1 MGEDISP
8 RYRTYLGQQRV
19 RIGKVKAQ
27 QLMSRLANVT
37 TIQSEVDAPNLS
49 LCVLLNDEA
58 PALVRSLAVPQ
69 ILAGAGSDLVQLMI
83 DVEEL
88 GESEPLLLAAAALA
102 YSWLDIAESALARA
116 GEELAQAPQPEVSEL
131 VSLALLQ
138 MAMARQHGDAKTGL
152 AQANELNDL
161 VRNLNISQRAH
172 TPELSPLIDYY
183 VAGFELRAGNLDTA
197 RWRLERGA
205 GGFRQWL
212 DSDASSAKQ
221 LVRANC
227 AGQLSWID
235 AFCGDLRRATWYATT
250 LITDRPT
257 NNGEI
262 GLGFAHLANAWAHL
276 ERAEVAQARQDL
288 DQACTRMPDS
298 GDPLLAA
305 AQRLTQVR
313 LAMVTDEP
321 ENALRL
327 LHAGGMDAQVT
338 SGWFAD
344 QFLVASAEAYLA
356 VGEPQQAIAAL
367 IPEPDL
373 AAAEGKLITAKALR
387 SLNDLPAADATLAK
401 VPSDPA
407 AISIM
412 TQVRRLLLA
421 AELAAS
427 QGNDERA
434 ELQVDRALR
443 VAAREQLRIS
453 VSLAGDW
460 LRSFV
465 RRNAELAARHSAFLK
480 SIPEQRRLVD
490 RRVIDHRRAH
500 DHRQGGA
507 TLIVPLSAREIE
519 VLQALAEYCSNEEI
533 AADLVLSLNTVKTH
547 MRSLFQKLSVTRRAD
562 AVRRGRA
569 LGLC

>member
-1 MGEDISP
+1 
-8 RYRTYLGQQRV
+8 
-19 RIGKVKAQ
+19 
-27 QLMSRLANVT
+27 
-37 TIQSEVDAPNLS
+37 
-49 LCVLLNDEA
+49 
-58 PALVRSLAVPQ
+58 
-69 ILAGAGSDLVQLMI
+69 LAGAGADLVQLVI
-83 DVEEL
+83 DVEQL
-88 GESEPLLLAAAALA
+88 GESEPMLLAGAALA
-102 YSWLDIAESALARA
+102 YSWLDIAKSALARTSA
-116 GEELAQAPQPEVSEL
+116 ELAGTPQPEVADL

-138 MAMARQHGDAKTGL
+138 MAMARQHGDAESGL
-152 AQANELNDL
+152 SHANELKDL
-161 VRNLNISQRAH
+161 VGNLTISERAS

-183 VAGFELRAGNLDTA
+183 IAGFELCGGDLDTA

-205 GGFRQWL
+205 GRFRQWL
-212 DSDASSAKQ
+212 DSDASPAEQ

-262 GLGFAHLANAWAHL
+262 GLGFARLANAWAHL

-288 DQACTRMPDS
+288 DDACARMPDS

-321 ENALRL
+321 ETALRL
-327 LHAGGMDAQVT
+327 LHAGGMDTQVT
-338 SGWFAD
+338 RGWFAD
-344 QFLVASAEAYLA
+344 QFLVASAEAYLVA
-356 VGEPQQAIAAL
+356 GEPQQAIAAL

-373 AAAEGKLITAKALR
+373 AATEGKLIIAKAWR
-387 SLNDLPAADATLAK
+387 NLNDLPAADAIMAK

-412 TQVRRLLLA
+412 AQVRRLLLA

-434 ELQVDRALR
+434 ELHVDRALR
-443 VAAREQLRIS
+443 VAAKEQLRIS

-480 SIPEQRRLVD
+480 SIPEQRRLID
-490 RRVIDHRRAH
+490 RPVIDHRRPL
-500 DHRQGGA
+500 DHRQNGA

-519 VLQALAEYCSNEEI
+519 VLRALADYCSNEEI

>member
-1 MGEDISP
+1 M
-8 RYRTYLGQQRV
+8 
-19 RIGKVKAQ
+19 AQ
-27 QLMSRLANVT
+27 QLMSSLANVS
-37 TIQSEVDAPNLS
+37 TIDSGVGASRLS
-49 LCVLLNDEA
+49 LCAVPHHQA
-58 PALVRSLAVPQ
+58 PPLAGSLAVPR
-69 ILAGAGSDLVQLMI
+69 ILAGAGADLVQLVI
-83 DVEEL
+83 DVEQL
-88 GESEPLLLAAAALA
+88 GESEPMLLAGAALA
-102 YSWLDIAESALARA
+102 YSWLDIAKSALARTSA
-116 GEELAQAPQPEVSEL
+116 ELAGTPQPEVADL

-138 MAMARQHGDAKTGL
+138 MAMARQHGDAESGL
-152 AQANELNDL
+152 SHANELKDL
-161 VRNLNISQRAH
+161 VGNLTISERAS

-183 VAGFELRAGNLDTA
+183 IAGFELCGGDLDTA

-205 GGFRQWL
+205 GRFRQWL
-212 DSDASSAKQ
+212 DSDASPAEQ

-262 GLGFAHLANAWAHL
+262 GLGFARLANAWAHL

-288 DQACTRMPDS
+288 DDACARMPDS

-321 ENALRL
+321 ETALRL
-327 LHAGGMDAQVT
+327 LHAGGMDTQVT
-338 SGWFAD
+338 RGWFAD
-344 QFLVASAEAYLA
+344 QFLVASAEAYLVA
-356 VGEPQQAIAAL
+356 GEPQQAIAAL

-373 AAAEGKLITAKALR
+373 AATEGKLIIAKAWR
-387 SLNDLPAADATLAK
+387 NLNDLPAADAIMAK

-412 TQVRRLLLA
+412 AQVRRLLLA

-434 ELQVDRALR
+434 ELHVDRALR
-443 VAAREQLRIS
+443 VAAKEQLRIS

-490 RRVIDHRRAH
+490 RPVIDHRRPL
-500 DHRQGGA
+500 DHRQNGA

-519 VLQALAEYCSNEEI
+519 VLRALADYCSNEEI

>member
-1 MGEDISP
+1 
-8 RYRTYLGQQRV
+8 V
-19 RIGKVKAQ
+19 CIGKVKAQ
-27 QLMSRLANVT
+27 QLMSRLAHVS
-37 TIQSEVDAPNLS
+37 TIQSEVDTPSHSLGAAPN
-49 LCVLLNDEA
+49 NEA
-58 PALVRSLAVPQ
+58 PAFVRSLAVPQ
-69 ILAGAGSDLVQLMI
+69 ILAGAGSDLVQLVI

-88 GESEPLLLAAAALA
+88 GESEPLLLAAAALR
-102 YSWLDIAESALARA
+102 YSWLDIADSALARA
-116 GEELAQAPQPEVSEL
+116 GAELAQTPHPEVPDL
-131 VSLALLQ
+131 VSLGLLQ
-138 MAMARQHGDAKTGL
+138 MAMARRRGDARTGL
-152 AQANELNDL
+152 AQANELSDL
-161 VRNLNISQRAH
+161 VGSLNISERAR

-183 VAGFELRAGNLDTA
+183 VAGFELCGGDLDTA

-205 GGFRQWL
+205 GRFQQWL
-212 DSDASSAKQ
+212 DSDASPAEQ
-221 LVRANC
+221 LARANC

-235 AFCGDLRRATWYATT
+235 AFCGDLRRAIWYATT

-257 NNGEI
+257 NTGEI
-262 GLGFAHLANAWAHL
+262 GLGFAHLAKAWAHL

-288 DQACTRMPDS
+288 DHACGRRPDS

-321 ENALRL
+321 ETTLRL

-373 AAAEGKLITAKALR
+373 AATEAKLITAKALQR
-387 SLNDLPAADATLAK
+387 LNDLPAAEAILAK
-401 VPSDPA
+401 VPSDSA
-407 AISIM
+407 AISIS
-412 TQVRRLLLA
+412 TQVQRSLLA
-421 AELAAS
+421 AELAAA
-427 QGNDERA
+427 QAKDERA
-434 ELQVDRALR
+434 EVHVDRALR
-443 VAAREQLRIS
+443 VATKEQLRTT
-453 VSLAGDW
+453 VGLAGNW

-465 RRNAELAARHSAFLK
+465 ERNADLAARHSAFLK
-480 SIPEQRRLVD
+480 SIPEQRRPIVD
-490 RRVIDHRRAH
+490 HRAIDHRRPL
-500 DHRQGGA
+500 DHRQNGA

-519 VLQALAEYCSNEEI
+519 VLRALADYCSNEEI

>member
-1 MGEDISP
+1 M
-8 RYRTYLGQQRV
+8 
-19 RIGKVKAQ
+19 AQ
-27 QLMSRLANVT
+27 QLMSSLANVS
-37 TIQSEVDAPNLS
+37 TIDSGVGASRLS
-49 LCVLLNDEA
+49 LCAVPHHQA
-58 PALVRSLAVPQ
+58 PPLAGSLAVPR
-69 ILAGAGSDLVQLMI
+69 ILAGAGADLVQLVI
-83 DVEEL
+83 DVEQL
-88 GESEPLLLAAAALA
+88 GESEPMLLAGAALA
-102 YSWLDIAESALARA
+102 YSWLDIAKSALARTSA
-116 GEELAQAPQPEVSEL
+116 ELAGTPQPEVADL

-138 MAMARQHGDAKTGL
+138 MAMARQHGDAESGL
-152 AQANELNDL
+152 SHANKLKDL
-161 VRNLNISQRAH
+161 VGNLTISERAS

-183 VAGFELRAGNLDTA
+183 IAGFELCGGDLDTA

-205 GGFRQWL
+205 GRFRQWL
-212 DSDASSAKQ
+212 DSDASPAEQ

-262 GLGFAHLANAWAHL
+262 GLGFARLANAWAHL

-288 DQACTRMPDS
+288 DDACARMPDS

-321 ENALRL
+321 ETALRL
-327 LHAGGMDAQVT
+327 LHAGGMDTQVT
-338 SGWFAD
+338 RGWFAD
-344 QFLVASAEAYLA
+344 QFLVASAEAYLVA
-356 VGEPQQAIAAL
+356 GEPQQAIAAL

-373 AAAEGKLITAKALR
+373 AATEGKLIIAKAWR
-387 SLNDLPAADATLAK
+387 NLNDLPAADAIMAK

-412 TQVRRLLLA
+412 AQVRRLLLA

-434 ELQVDRALR
+434 ELHVDRALR
-443 VAAREQLRIS
+443 VAAKEQLRIS

-490 RRVIDHRRAH
+490 RPVIDHRRPL
-500 DHRQGGA
+500 DHRQNGA

-519 VLQALAEYCSNEEI
+519 VLRALADYCSNEEI

>member
-1 MGEDISP
+1 
-8 RYRTYLGQQRV
+8 V
-19 RIGKVKAQ
+19 CIGKVMAQ
-27 QLMSRLANVT
+27 QLMSSLANVS
-37 TIQSEVDAPNLS
+37 TIDSGVGASRLS
-49 LCVLLNDEA
+49 LCAVPHHQA
-58 PALVRSLAVPQ
+58 PPLAGSLAVPR
-69 ILAGAGSDLVQLMI
+69 ILAGAGADLVQLVI
-83 DVEEL
+83 DVEQL
-88 GESEPLLLAAAALA
+88 GESEPMLLAGAALA
-102 YSWLDIAESALARA
+102 YSWLDIAKSALARTSA
-116 GEELAQAPQPEVSEL
+116 ELAGTPQPEVADL

-138 MAMARQHGDAKTGL
+138 MAMARQHGDAESGL
-152 AQANELNDL
+152 SHANELKDL
-161 VRNLNISQRAH
+161 VGNLTISERAS

-183 VAGFELRAGNLDTA
+183 IAGFELCGGDLDTA

-205 GGFRQWL
+205 GRFRQWL
-212 DSDASSAKQ
+212 DSDASPAEQ

-262 GLGFAHLANAWAHL
+262 GLGFARLANAWAHL

-288 DQACTRMPDS
+288 DDACARMPDS

-321 ENALRL
+321 ETALRL
-327 LHAGGMDAQVT
+327 LHAGGMDTQVT
-338 SGWFAD
+338 RGWFAD
-344 QFLVASAEAYLA
+344 QFLVASAEAYLVA
-356 VGEPQQAIAAL
+356 GEPQQAIAAL

-373 AAAEGKLITAKALR
+373 AATEGKLIIAKAWR
-387 SLNDLPAADATLAK
+387 NLNDLPAADAIMAK

-412 TQVRRLLLA
+412 AQVRRLLLA

-434 ELQVDRALR
+434 ELHVDRALR
-443 VAAREQLRIS
+443 VAAKEQLRIS

-490 RRVIDHRRAH
+490 RPVIDHRRPL
-500 DHRQGGA
+500 DHRQNGA

-519 VLQALAEYCSNEEI
+519 VLRALADYCSNEEI

>member
-1 MGEDISP
+1 M
-8 RYRTYLGQQRV
+8 
-19 RIGKVKAQ
+19 AQ
-27 QLMSRLANVT
+27 QLMSSLANVS
-37 TIQSEVDAPNLS
+37 TIDSGVGASRLS
-49 LCVLLNDEA
+49 LCAVPHHQA
-58 PALVRSLAVPQ
+58 PPLAGSLAVPR
-69 ILAGAGSDLVQLMI
+69 ILAGAGADLVQLVI
-83 DVEEL
+83 DVEQL
-88 GESEPLLLAAAALA
+88 GESEPMLLAGAALA
-102 YSWLDIAESALARA
+102 YSWLDIAKSALARTSA
-116 GEELAQAPQPEVSEL
+116 ELAGTPQPEVADL

-138 MAMARQHGDAKTGL
+138 MAMARQHGDAESGL
-152 AQANELNDL
+152 SHANKLKDL
-161 VRNLNISQRAH
+161 VGNLTISERAS

-183 VAGFELRAGNLDTA
+183 IAGFELCGGDLDTA

-205 GGFRQWL
+205 GRFRQWL
-212 DSDASSAKQ
+212 DSDASPAEQ

-262 GLGFAHLANAWAHL
+262 GLGFARLANAWAHL
-276 ERAEVAQARQDL
+276 ERAEIAQARQDL
-288 DQACTRMPDS
+288 DDACARMPDS

-321 ENALRL
+321 ETALRL
-327 LHAGGMDAQVT
+327 LHAGGMDTQVT
-338 SGWFAD
+338 RGWFAD
-344 QFLVASAEAYLA
+344 QFLVASAEAYLVA
-356 VGEPQQAIAAL
+356 GEPQQAIAAL

-373 AAAEGKLITAKALR
+373 AATEGKLIIAKAWR
-387 SLNDLPAADATLAK
+387 NLNDLPAADAIMAK

-412 TQVRRLLLA
+412 AQVRRLLLA

-434 ELQVDRALR
+434 ELHVDRALR
-443 VAAREQLRIS
+443 VAAKEQLRIS

-490 RRVIDHRRAH
+490 RPVIDHRRPL
-500 DHRQGGA
+500 DHRQNGA

-519 VLQALAEYCSNEEI
+519 VLRALADYCSNEEI

>member
-1 MGEDISP
+1 M
-8 RYRTYLGQQRV
+8 
-19 RIGKVKAQ
+19 AQ
-27 QLMSRLANVT
+27 QLMSSLANVS
-37 TIQSEVDAPNLS
+37 TIDSGVGASRLS
-49 LCVLLNDEA
+49 LCAVPHHQA
-58 PALVRSLAVPQ
+58 PPLAGSLAVPR
-69 ILAGAGSDLVQLMI
+69 ILAGAGADLVQLVI
-83 DVEEL
+83 DVEQL
-88 GESEPLLLAAAALA
+88 GESEPMLLAGAALA
-102 YSWLDIAESALARA
+102 YSWLDIAKSALARTSA
-116 GEELAQAPQPEVSEL
+116 ELAGTPQPEVADL

-138 MAMARQHGDAKTGL
+138 MAMARQHGDAESGL
-152 AQANELNDL
+152 SHANELKDL
-161 VRNLNISQRAH
+161 VGNLTISERAS

-183 VAGFELRAGNLDTA
+183 IAGFELCGGDLDTA

-205 GGFRQWL
+205 GRFRQWL
-212 DSDASSAKQ
+212 DSDASPAEQ

-262 GLGFAHLANAWAHL
+262 GLGFARLANAWAHL
-276 ERAEVAQARQDL
+276 ERAEIAQARQDL
-288 DQACTRMPDS
+288 DDACARMPDS

-321 ENALRL
+321 ETTLRL
-327 LHAGGMDAQVT
+327 LHAGGMDTQVT

-373 AAAEGKLITAKALR
+373 AATEGKLIIAKAWR
-387 SLNDLPAADATLAK
+387 NLNDLPAADAIMAK

-412 TQVRRLLLA
+412 AQVRRLLLA

-434 ELQVDRALR
+434 ELHVDRALR
-443 VAAREQLRIS
+443 VAAKEQLRIS

-490 RRVIDHRRAH
+490 RPVIDHRRPL
-500 DHRQGGA
+500 DHRQNGA

-519 VLQALAEYCSNEEI
+519 VLRALADYCSNEEI

>member
-1 MGEDISP
+1 MC
-8 RYRTYLGQQRV
+8 
-19 RIGKVKAQ
+19 IGKVMAQ
-27 QLMSRLANVT
+27 QLMSSLANVS
-37 TIQSEVDAPNLS
+37 TIDSGVGASRLS
-49 LCVLLNDEA
+49 LCAVPHHQA
-58 PALVRSLAVPQ
+58 PPLAGSLAVPR
-69 ILAGAGSDLVQLMI
+69 ILAGAGADLVQLVI
-83 DVEEL
+83 DVEQL
-88 GESEPLLLAAAALA
+88 GESEPMLLAGAALA
-102 YSWLDIAESALARA
+102 YSWLDIAKSALARTSA
-116 GEELAQAPQPEVSEL
+116 ELAGTPQPEVADL

-138 MAMARQHGDAKTGL
+138 MAMARQHGDAESGL
-152 AQANELNDL
+152 SHANELKDL
-161 VRNLNISQRAH
+161 VGNLTISERAS

-183 VAGFELRAGNLDTA
+183 IAGFELCGGDLDTA

-205 GGFRQWL
+205 GRFRQWL
-212 DSDASSAKQ
+212 DSDASPAEQ

-262 GLGFAHLANAWAHL
+262 GLGFARLANAWAHL
-276 ERAEVAQARQDL
+276 ERAEIAQARQDL
-288 DQACTRMPDS
+288 DDACARMPDS

-321 ENALRL
+321 ETTLRL
-327 LHAGGMDAQVT
+327 LHAGGMDTQVT
-338 SGWFAD
+338 RGWFAD
-344 QFLVASAEAYLA
+344 QFLVASAEAYLV

-373 AAAEGKLITAKALR
+373 AATEGKLIIAKAWR
-387 SLNDLPAADATLAK
+387 NLNDLPAADAIMAK

-412 TQVRRLLLA
+412 AQVRRLLLA

-434 ELQVDRALR
+434 ELHVDRALR
-443 VAAREQLRIS
+443 VAAKEQLRIS

-490 RRVIDHRRAH
+490 RPVIDHRRPL
-500 DHRQGGA
+500 DHRQNGA

-519 VLQALAEYCSNEEI
+519 VLRALADYCSNEEI